1 MRFIPKKKEVLTEAD
16 INPLDV
22 NSVDL
27 SYDEQYV
34 QAIMKAVASESGA
47 IVEYEQILALE
58 PNVTKDSLIE
68 LFHDTL
74 VDIKDEEIKH
84 LAQLNTQLSKAPS
97 LKDSYKDGKEEAD
110 SGEDKSEENTNENEK
125 EEQNESSDLTES
137 VKTIKENVPQ
147 DRTYDSDNIAQLI
160 ASKYQLTDEQYEHIR
175 DLLDPL
181 YDDEISAEDVDRGL
195 EKVFAEYEFTPEERE
210 EIENIIVTNA
220 SNPMGDRQQEFKDE
234 IGYDIN
240 TLEDMIE
247 DFNTYAAQRRIR
259 EVIEE
264 LKAIEYKGEKD
275 IAWNPKYYDIKKHK
289 GGMIQ

>member
-1 MRFIPKKKEVLTEAD
+1 MRFIPKKKEVLTEVD
-16 INPLDV
+16 INPLEA

-58 PNVTKDSLIE
+58 PNVTKDSLVE

-97 LKDSYKDGKEEAD
+97 LKDSYRDGKEEAD
-110 SGEDKSEENTNENEK
+110 SGEDKSEKSSDEDNK
-125 EEQNESSDLTES
+125 EEQKESTDLTES
-137 VKTIKENVPQ
+137 VETIKENVPQ

-160 ASKYQLTDEQYEHIR
+160 AGKYQLTDEQYEHIR

-181 YDDEISAEDVDRGL
+181 YNDEISAEDVDRGL
-195 EKVFAEYEFTPEERE
+195 EKIFAEYEFTPEERE
-210 EIENIIVTNA
+210 EIENIIVTSA

-264 LKAIEYKGEKD
+264 LKAIEYNGDKD
-275 IAWNPKYYDIKKHK
+275 VAWNPKYYDIEKHK

>member
-16 INPLDV
+16 INPLEA

-58 PNVTKDSLIE
+58 PNVTKDSLVE

-97 LKDSYKDGKEEAD
+97 LKDSYRDGKEEAD
-110 SGEDKSEENTNENEK
+110 SGEDKSEENSDESDK
-125 EEQNESSDLTES
+125 EEQKESSELTES
-137 VKTIKENVPQ
+137 VQEIKEAVPQ

-160 ASKYQLTDEQYEHIR
+160 AAKYELTDEQYEDIL

-181 YDDEISAEDVDRGL
+181 RDDEISAEDVDRGL
-195 EKVFAEYEFTPEERE
+195 ERIAGKYEFTPEEKE
-210 EIENIIVTNA
+210 EIENEIIAKA
-220 SNPMGDRQQEFKDE
+220 SNPMGDRKEEFKDD
-234 IGYDIN
+234 ISFDIN
-240 TLEDMIE
+240 TLEDMLE
-247 DFNTYAAQRRIR
+247 NFNTYAAQQRVKK
-259 EVIEE
+259 VIEE
-264 LKAIEYKGEKD
+264 LKAIEYNGEKN
-275 IAWNPKYYDIKKHK
+275 IAWNPKYYDYKKHT
-289 GGMIQ
+289 GGLIQ

>member
-1 MRFIPKKKEVLTEAD
+1 MRFIPKKKEVLTETD
-16 INPLDV
+16 INPLEA

-58 PNVTKDSLIE
+58 PNVTKYSLVE

-97 LKDSYKDGKEEAD
+97 LKDSYRDGKEEAD
-110 SGEDKSEENTNENEK
+110 SGEDKSEESSDENDK
-125 EEQNESSDLTES
+125 EEQKESTDLTES
-137 VKTIKENVPQ
+137 VETIKENVPQ

-160 ASKYQLTDEQYEHIR
+160 AGKYQLTDEQYEHIR

-195 EKVFAEYEFTPEERE
+195 EKVFAEYEFTQEERE
-210 EIENIIVTNA
+210 EIENIIITSA
-220 SNPMGDRQQEFKDE
+220 SNPMGDRQQEFKNNCSTW
-234 IGYDIN
+234 Y
-240 TLEDMIE
+240 
-247 DFNTYAAQRRIR
+247 RI
-259 EVIEE
+259 
-264 LKAIEYKGEKD
+264 
-275 IAWNPKYYDIKKHK
+275 
-289 GGMIQ
+289 